1 MCAHRFVLLARS
13 PVLSSLCA
21 DADDD
26 IEISEVSPAVFKE
39 VLRFAYCDELS
50 SPDVLS
56 TADGA
61 RAVLKAADRFGV
73 TRLKQLAEIELATRH
88 LSVESAADLLLLADA
103 HSCPQLKESA
113 TELFVSNM
121 SEVMAT
127 AGWARLGASNDLLRE
142 LMGSV
147 AGTKRSRDDDGEG
160 AADRV
165 KRMRVSELRKELA
178 DANLDTDGARAQLEE
193 RLRGRSA

>member
-1 MCAHRFVLLARS
+1 MQRRIGCVRWSASV
-13 PVLSSLCA
+13 
-21 DADDD
+21 
-26 IEISEVSPAVFKE
+26 AVQ
-39 VLRFAYCDELS
+39 
-50 SPDVLS
+50 
-56 TADGA
+56 
-61 RAVLKAADRFGV
+61 RAQRQCL
-73 TRLKQLAEIELATRH
+73 
-88 LSVESAADLLLLADA
+88 
-103 HSCPQLKESA
+103 
-113 TELFVSNM
+113 
-121 SEVMAT
+121 AT

>member
-1 MCAHRFVLLARS
+1 MSPPSRGLSDSPRVFESGESSDVTFVVEEERVCAHRFVLLARS

-39 VLRFAYCDELS
+39 VPRFAYCDELS

-61 RAVLKAADRFGV
+61 PRAVLKAADRFGV

-88 LSVESAADLLLLADA
+88 LSWRAPPTCCSWPTRTAARSSRRARPSS
-103 HSCPQLKESA
+103 SCRRRP
-113 TELFVSNM
+113 
-121 SEVMAT
+121 
-127 AGWARLGASNDLLRE
+127 R
-142 LMGSV
+142 
-147 AGTKRSRDDDGEG
+147 
-160 AADRV
+160 
-165 KRMRVSELRKELA
+165 
-178 DANLDTDGARAQLEE
+178 
-193 RLRGRSA
+193 